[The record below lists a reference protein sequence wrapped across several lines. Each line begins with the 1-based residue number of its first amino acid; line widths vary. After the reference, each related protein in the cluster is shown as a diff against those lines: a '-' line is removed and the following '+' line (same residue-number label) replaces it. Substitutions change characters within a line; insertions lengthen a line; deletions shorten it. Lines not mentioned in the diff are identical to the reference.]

1 MAMKQPGNDQEVI
14 VLGSGLGGLVAGT
27 LLSKNNYSVLLLREK
42 GYQSSYSTKG
52 YHFLPFSNF
61 SEKSLKPSLV
71 RKISQTLNLS
81 LLMGTR
87 EDGKHAKVASDKLR
101 QKSIFQVVLPRARID
116 IFSERSLSQKEWKRE
131 FPKEVVQI
139 EEFYNEL
146 DQIQPLLEKEN
157 WKKHSSAFFP
167 FQPRSERKNGSETL
181 SIFERV

>member
-1 MAMKQPGNDQEVI
+1 MIKTLPKFALARVQEKGFEMTMKQPGNDQEVI

-42 GYQSSYSTKG
+42 GYPYSYSTKG

-87 EDGKHAKVASDKLR
+87 EDGKHAKAASDKLKQR
-101 QKSIFQVVLPRARID
+101 SIFQVVLP
-116 IFSERSLSQKEWKRE
+116 
-131 FPKEVVQI
+131 
-139 EEFYNEL
+139 
-146 DQIQPLLEKEN
+146 
-157 WKKHSSAFFP
+157 
-167 FQPRSERKNGSETL
+167 
-181 SIFERV
+181 